1 MITSIRNPRVQQIR
15 SLLDQRK
22 ERKETQSFVIE
33 GVRLVEEALICGWLP
48 RQVFFSDDLSL
59 RGQALISE
67 FTARQVEVEQVSSSV
82 MQYMTGTETPQG
94 ILAVI
99 PQRELPVPEPLDFII
114 IADQL
119 RDPGNLGTLLRT
131 AVAAGVQAIVLT
143 PGTAD
148 VFSPKV
154 LRAGMGAHFRLPV
167 FQKTWQEIDDLIKAH
182 CPQLRIFV
190 AEPAE
195 GISCWQLDLKQPL
208 ALVIGGEAEG
218 TGIEARRRAD
228 ELICIPM
235 PGRSE
240 SLNAAVA
247 AGILIFEVVRQRSS

>member
-15 SLLDQRK
+15 NLLEQRK
-22 ERKETQSFVIE
+22 ERDETRSFVIE
-33 GVRLVEEALICGWLP
+33 GVRLVEEALVCGWLP
-48 RQVFFSDDLSL
+48 RLVFFSDELSS
-59 RGQALISE
+59 RGQALIGE
-67 FTARQVEVEQVSSSV
+67 FTARHVEVEQVSSSV
-82 MQYMTGTETPQG
+82 MQHMTGTETPQG
-94 ILAVI
+94 ILAVM
-99 PQRELPVPEPLDFII
+99 PQRDLPVPEILDFMI

-131 AVAAGVQAIVLT
+131 AAAAGVQAIVLT

-148 VFSPKV
+148 AFSPKV

-167 FQKTWQEIDDLIKAH
+167 LQKTWQEIDNLIEARY
-182 CPQLRIFV
+182 PQLKIFV
-190 AEPAE
+190 AEPA
-195 GISCWQLDLKQPL
+195 GGVSCWQIDLKQPL

-218 TGIEARRRAD
+218 IGIEARQRAD

-235 PGRSE
+235 PGRIE

-247 AGILIFEVVRQRSS
+247 AGILIFEVVRQRTS